1 MNLPPWLRV
10 AGIFSIPICCCGTGG
25 AASDITV
32 SAGGAPPPSIVVV
45 LQAEIFTIFIFVIKK
60 IMFCFEEREKGV
72 NVLMK

>member
-1 MNLPPWLRV
+1 
-10 AGIFSIPICCCGTGG
+10 
-25 AASDITV
+25 V

-45 LQAEIFTIFIFVIKK
+45 VLQAEIFTIFLFVIKK